1 MQMNLIHET
10 IADAALEVIH
20 AAGGF
25 KIVGQRLFPEL
36 APDHAGNKLRACLD
50 DERREKFSPQ
60 QIVLL
65 LRIGRESGCHTL
77 INHITSE
84 SGYSNPY
91 PVEPED
97 EIARLQREF
106 VEATKSLHHMASRIE
121 SITATAA
128 MRRVA

>member
-1 MQMNLIHET
+1 MQLNLIHET

-25 KIVGQRLFPEL
+25 KLVGLRLFPEL

-65 LRIGRESGCHTL
+65 LRIGREANCAAL
-77 INHITSE
+77 INYIARAA
-84 SGYSNPY
+84 GYADPQ
-91 PVEPED
+91 PVEPDD

-106 VEATKSLHHMASRIE
+106 VAATQSLHHMASRIE
-121 SITATAA
+121 AISATAT
-128 MRRVA
+128 MRRVV

>member
-1 MQMNLIHET
+1 MQLNLIHET

-25 KIVGQRLFPEL
+25 KVVGQRLFPEL

-65 LRIGRESGCHTL
+65 LRIGREVVCHAL

-84 SGYSNPY
+84 SGYANPL
-91 PVEPED
+91 PVEPDD

-106 VEATKSLHHMASRIE
+106 VAATKSLHHMASRIE
-121 SITATAA
+121 AISSTAA
-128 MRRVA
+128 VRRVV

>member
-25 KIVGQRLFPEL
+25 KVVGQRLFPEL

-50 DERREKFSPQ
+50 DDRREKFSPQ

-65 LRIGRESGCHTL
+65 LRIGREFNCHAL
-77 INHITSE
+77 MNHIS
-84 SGYSNPY
+84 SDAGYSNPQ

-97 EIARLQREF
+97 EIARLQIKFIETAKEMRN
-106 VEATKSLHHMASRIE
+106 MASRIE
-121 SITATAA
+121 TITATAA

>member
-65 LRIGRESGCHTL
+65 LRIGREYGCHAL
-77 INHITSE
+77 INHISSE

-106 VEATKSLHHMASRIE
+106 VEATKSLHNMASRIE
-121 SITATAA
+121 AISATSV
-128 MRRVA
+128 RRVV

>member
-1 MQMNLIHET
+1 MQLNLIHET

-65 LRIGRESGCHTL
+65 LRIGRESGCHAL

-106 VEATKSLHHMASRIE
+106 VEATKSLHHMATRIE
-121 SITATAA
+121 TITANAV
-128 MRRVA
+128 RRVS